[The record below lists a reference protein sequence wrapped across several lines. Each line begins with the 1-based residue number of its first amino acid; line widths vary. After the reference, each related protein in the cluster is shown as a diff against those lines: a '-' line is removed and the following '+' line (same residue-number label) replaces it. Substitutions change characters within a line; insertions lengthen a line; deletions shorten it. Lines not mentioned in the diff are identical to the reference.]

1 MKNSL
6 TVTFKRTECKL
17 FASKQISLNYF
28 EVKFE
33 SKNVPGEIQIQE
45 NGKLTLTKSTDHT
58 KKGKTVHV
66 QNIINKTITRRLPD

>member
-33 SKNVPGEIQIQE
+33 SKNVPGKIQIQE
-45 NGKLTLTKSTDHT
+45 NGKLTDSHKVNGPYQERQNSICTKY
-58 KKGKTVHV
+58 
-66 QNIINKTITRRLPD
+66 NK